1 MMKILS
7 MAVNDE
13 WIAKLDEI
21 IDNLE
26 YKISWVVN
34 ESRLF
39 EQLQVAVQTI
49 VFLPYTKSYDM
60 YSLCAKISKTFPL
73 ATPLL
78 VFHSEEE
85 VDMKKALRAGASD
98 VIFLSSSISKIVED
112 IEHAIENSGSKSFQQ
127 QQSNETKNGRVI
139 TVASTKGGVGKTT
152 VAVNLAVAYGK
163 KSAKVAVID
172 LDLQFGDVAMFFDVQ
187 PKRTIYDWVKENKE
201 GKQIESYMTPFKD
214 GISVLA
220 APQRPEF
227 AEFITGDDVRKVID
241 KLKKQFDVVIIDV
254 SSHMNENVLVAL
266 ENSDDI
272 LILTY
277 LDLPTLK
284 NSKMLIDTLASLQ
297 LDERVRVVLNRQMK
311 IKGITTDTV
320 EKVVGKK
327 IFSAL
332 PIMEKAMVTAV
343 NEGQPLGYSNPR
355 SKVAKEIFQIA
366 ETLNDQNRA
375 SAVKK
380 KIPEQMA
387 SARGHV

>member
-1 MMKILS
+1 M
-7 MAVNDE
+7 
-13 WIAKLDEI
+13 
-21 IDNLE
+21 
-26 YKISWVVN
+26 
-34 ESRLF
+34 
-39 EQLQVAVQTI
+39 QL
-49 VFLPYTKSYDM
+49 
-60 YSLCAKISKTFPL
+60 
-73 ATPLL
+73 
-78 VFHSEEE
+78 
-85 VDMKKALRAGASD
+85 
-98 VIFLSSSISKIVED
+98 KIVV
-112 IEHAIENSGSKSFQQ
+112 ASRFTS
-127 QQSNETKNGRVI
+127 SNRTNKKGRVI

-152 VAVNLAVAYGK
+152 VAVNLAAAYGK
-163 KSAKVAVID
+163 KSAKVAVVD

-227 AEFITGDDVRKVID
+227 AEFVTGDDVRKAID
-241 KLKKQFDVVIIDV
+241 KLKQQFDVVIIDV

-272 LILTY
+272 LLLTY

-297 LDERVRVVLNRQMK
+297 LDERVKVVLNRQMK

-332 PIMEKAMVTAV
+332 PVMEKVMVTAV

-355 SKVAKEIFQIA
+355 SKVAKKIFQMA
-366 ETLNDQNRA
+366 ETLSDHNKE

-380 KIPEQMA
+380 KTRTDG
-387 SARGHV
+387 SCRGACVMSLLSRLGGDQQEREVRKQRRLSDRVRLNIYLI

>member
-85 VDMKKALRAGASD
+85 VDTKKVLRAGASD
-98 VIFLSSSISKIVED
+98 VVFLSSSISKIVGD

-254 SSHMNENVLVAL
+254 SSHMNENVIVAL

-297 LDERVRVVLNRQMK
+297 LDERVRVVINRQMK

-355 SKVAKEIFQIA
+355 SKVAQKIFQIA
-366 ETLNDQNRA
+366 ETLSEQNRET
-375 SAVKK
+375 AVEKK
-380 KIPEQMA
+380 RSKQMA

>member
-49 VFLPYTKSYDM
+49 VFLPYTKSFDM

-112 IEHAIENSGSKSFQQ
+112 IEHAIEKSGSKSFQQ

-355 SKVAKEIFQIA
+355 SKVAKKIFQIA

>member
-1 MMKILS
+1 
-7 MAVNDE
+7 
-13 WIAKLDEI
+13 
-21 IDNLE
+21 
-26 YKISWVVN
+26 
-34 ESRLF
+34 
-39 EQLQVAVQTI
+39 
-49 VFLPYTKSYDM
+49 
-60 YSLCAKISKTFPL
+60 
-73 ATPLL
+73 
-78 VFHSEEE
+78 
-85 VDMKKALRAGASD
+85 
-98 VIFLSSSISKIVED
+98 
-112 IEHAIENSGSKSFQQ
+112 
-127 QQSNETKNGRVI
+127 
-139 TVASTKGGVGKTT
+139 
-152 VAVNLAVAYGK
+152 
-163 KSAKVAVID
+163 
-172 LDLQFGDVAMFFDVQ
+172 MFFDVQ

-201 GKQIESYMTPFKD
+201 GKQIESYMTHFKD
-214 GISVLA
+214 GISILA

-254 SSHMNENVLVAL
+254 SSHMNENVIVAL

-297 LDERVRVVLNRQMK
+297 LDERVKVVLNRQMK

-355 SKVAKEIFQIA
+355 SKVAKKIFQMA

-375 SAVKK
+375 
-380 KIPEQMA
+380 
-387 SARGHV
+387 

>member
-1 MMKILS
+1 M
-7 MAVNDE
+7 
-13 WIAKLDEI
+13 
-21 IDNLE
+21 
-26 YKISWVVN
+26 
-34 ESRLF
+34 
-39 EQLQVAVQTI
+39 QL
-49 VFLPYTKSYDM
+49 K
-60 YSLCAKISKTFPL
+60 
-73 ATPLL
+73 
-78 VFHSEEE
+78 
-85 VDMKKALRAGASD
+85 
-98 VIFLSSSISKIVED
+98 
-112 IEHAIENSGSKSFQQ
+112 NSGSKSFQQ

-355 SKVAKEIFQIA
+355 SKVAKKIFQIA